1 MDPRIW
7 SVIER
12 MEKEV
17 AADLAVPTLAAG
29 VGLSPSYFSWL
40 FVREVGTSPGRYLRD
55 LRMKRA
61 RVLLESTFLTVK
73 QVMTLVGVKDPSHFT
88 REFCKHHGLT
98 PTAARQRVTA
108 DAPGT
113 STNPPRCT

>member
-1 MDPRIW
+1 MEPRIW

-17 AADLAVPTLAAG
+17 GGDLTVPALAAG

-61 RVLLESTFLTVK
+61 RVLLERTFLTVK
-73 QVMTLVGVKDPSHFT
+73 EVMGLVGVKDPSHFT

-98 PTAARQRVTA
+98 PTAVRQRVTT
-108 DAPGT
+108 DAPRT
-113 STNPPRCT
+113 SESA